1 MCEGGA
7 CCKGHSAVFQQAI
20 ETLKDTW
27 PQILLPCPGLSE
39 PWNPELGEAG
49 AEPASSCLGGGEY
62 PTGDT
67 LRDSHGA
74 PSPVTSFPV
83 VQNPQSFII
92 YVLQLFDTD
101 GKMEVCSDCPS

>member
-1 MCEGGA
+1 M
-7 CCKGHSAVFQQAI
+7 FQQAI